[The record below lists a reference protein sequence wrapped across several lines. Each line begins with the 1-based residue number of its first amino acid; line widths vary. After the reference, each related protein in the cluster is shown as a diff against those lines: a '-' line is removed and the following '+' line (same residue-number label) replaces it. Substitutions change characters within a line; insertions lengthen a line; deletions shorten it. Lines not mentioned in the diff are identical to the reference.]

1 MSAAGERVR
10 VRRREPC
17 APGHQETSP
26 ATMLREQA
34 SEGWNVN
41 RTLPTRAGWP
51 AGGGGDLLVWTSN
64 TQESGGGIGGL
75 EGAWG
80 LDGHGMGEGNEF
92 DIVLCCASAH
102 GLAGEGSCVSQAAEA
117 AAAAAAAH
125 WALTLARRHVVRAVC
140 YCVCALPC
148 VYENTRMLTR
158 ARQVLFGDM
167 PMLDTQL
174 PWAGIVAA
182 AKVCLSPCPLRTT
195 LLSSPR
201 WYVRMHA
208 HQMYASVKAKR
219 TTSPR

>member
-1 MSAAGERVR
+1 MADAHTSKSSPPPAG
-10 VRRREPC
+10 
-17 APGHQETSP
+17 H
-26 ATMLREQA
+26 
-34 SEGWNVN
+34 
-41 RTLPTRAGWP
+41 PTRAGWP